1 MTALDTSSMIA
12 FLSGERGADVN
23 AVEAALALRQA
34 VFPPVVVT
42 ELLSDPA
49 TYHELADLIRAVPML
64 EVFDGYWERAGE
76 LRARLLRA
84 ALKARLADALIAQ
97 SCIDNQ
103 IALVTRDRDFRNF
116 ARFAGLRLMR

>member
-12 FLSGERGADVN
+12 FLSGERGANVN

-49 TYHELADLIRAVPML
+49 THHELADLIRAVPML
-64 EVFDGYWERAGE
+64 EVFDGYWVLGTCRRAS
-76 LRARLLRA
+76 RKA
-84 ALKARLADALIAQ
+84 A
-97 SCIDNQ
+97 
-103 IALVTRDRDFRNF
+103 TRS
-116 ARFAGLRLMR
+116 A

>member
-64 EVFDGYWERAGE
+64 EVFEVWVLGTCRRASRE
-76 LRARLLRA
+76 A
-84 ALKARLADALIAQ
+84 A
-97 SCIDNQ
+97 
-103 IALVTRDRDFRNF
+103 TRS
-116 ARFAGLRLMR
+116 A